1 MLTLTASGSVSD
13 FLDTSSLQQNVASA
27 AGIDDRSLVTI
38 SVAAGS
44 VLITATI
51 AVPAYLSATT
61 VQSSLSSS
69 LATVAAATSA
79 LGIPVESVPSVVVA
93 SPAEPGVAEELS
105 LGAIAGIAAGGAV
118 AVALVLTMAGASFYI
133 CRKMNRELKQA
144 KKPVGGDGEP
154 VPAERAGGKG
164 SNIELP

>member
-51 AVPAYLSATT
+51 AVPASLSAIT

-69 LATVAAATSA
+69 LATVAAATRV
-79 LGIPVESVPSVVVA
+79 LGVPVESVPSVVIA
-93 SPAEPGVAEELS
+93 SPAEVAEELS

-118 AVALVLTMAGASFYI
+118 AVALVLTIAGASFYI